1 MTFSLRLGSSLRAV
15 SVVADLARKLTLT
28 IGALILGSVLAAGQ
42 ARAQDEVTKIALVIG
57 MGDYVSVPKLE
68 NTLNDARGIA
78 ETLEGAGFRVTLAL
92 DTPLVPL
99 LDIIEEFRFRSET
112 ADLAL
117 VYFAGHGVEVAGE
130 NFLIPVDAQVTS
142 NLDVQRQSISL
153 DQLEAAVD
161 RARVMRVVILDSC
174 RDNPLGG
181 EIDLDL
187 AAADAGDSDAATRSA
202 GRMGLAPV
210 DPDRGSVVAFAAR
223 DGQVA
228 LDGIGNNSPYAAA
241 LMEKMAEPGLEISLM
256 FRQVRDLVLN
266 QTGNLQEP
274 HIYGSLGSN
283 PFYIAGPREGEI
295 DVSAIVDPIEAW
307 ANVPVD
313 QMAVIEAEAA
323 TAEDSRSLIALAK
336 VHMNPRGEKYD
347 LDRARALYE
356 QAAALGDPQAEF
368 ELGRMYEMGF
378 GVDPDPA
385 RALALFQSSA
395 DKGYARAINDLGF
408 MYFQGGLGLA
418 RDPEAG
424 IELWEEAAA
433 LRHPQALF
441 NLASLINEGVIQD
454 KGPEDAAAYLYD
466 ALRTGS
472 QDVMDQLMNDPTNFS
487 LETRVAL
494 QAKLS
499 SVALY
504 DGPAD
509 GDFGPGTQSALRQA
523 FGIEG

>member
-1 MTFSLRLGSSLRAV
+1 MRFFSVMVLGF
-15 SVVADLARKLTLT
+15 
-28 IGALILGSVLAAGQ
+28 ALFGGP

-78 ETLEGAGFRVTLAL
+78 QTLEGAGFNVTLTL
-92 DTPLVPL
+92 DATLPQLR
-99 LDIIEEFRFRSET
+99 DILEEFTFRSET

-142 NLDVQRQSISL
+142 NMDVQRQSISL

-161 RARVMRVVILDSC
+161 RARVMRIVILDSC

-187 AAADAGDSDAATRSA
+187 AAEAEGSTDAATRSA

-228 LDGIGNNSPYAAA
+228 LDGIGNNSPYATA
-241 LMEKMAEPGLEISLM
+241 LMEKMSEPGLEISLM
-256 FRQVRDLVLN
+256 FRQVRDIVLS

-274 HIYGSLGSN
+274 HMYGSLGSN
-283 PFYIAGPREGEI
+283 PFYMAGPREGEV
-295 DVSAIVDPIEAW
+295 DVSAIVDPVEAW
-307 ANVPVD
+307 SNVPID
-313 QMAVIEAEAA
+313 QMAIIEAEAEA
-323 TAEDSRSLIALAK
+323 AAPDDSRPLIALANIY
-336 VHMNPRGEKYD
+336 MNPRGERYD
-347 LDRARALYE
+347 LAGARALFE
-356 QAAALGDPQAEF
+356 RAAAIGDPQAEF
-368 ELGRMYEMGF
+368 ELGRIYEMGL
-378 GVDPDPA
+378 GVDPDPEQ
-385 RALALFQSSA
+385 ALALYRASA
-395 DKGYARAINDLGF
+395 DKGYALAINDLGF
-408 MYFQGGLGLA
+408 MYYQGGLGLES
-418 RDPEAG
+418 DPDRG
-424 IELWEEAAA
+424 IELWEQAAE

-441 NLASLINEGVIQD
+441 NLASLINDNAIEG

-472 QDVMDQLMNDPTNFS
+472 RDVMDRLMTDPTIFS
-487 LETRVAL
+487 IETRTAL

-499 SVALY
+499 SVELY

-509 GDFGPGTQSALRQA
+509 GDFGPNTQSALRRA
-523 FGIEG
+523 FGVEG